1 MMDEKLHL
9 QTAAIFR
16 SAIVITVATLVSHL
30 DPLFPLIWAPRTTAL
45 ILALVLSALVLF
57 GVDVYEAVTLGR
69 RQRYPVR
76 ESTDSGQGGWLA
88 VSGGAKQLAGL
99 AAKLVDAG
107 AARKLG
113 HDVSSRPRLA
123 CGLGKKTVLPEKH
136 YTGTEVDSGP
146 AREPGGAL
154 SRRQVKLTVP
164 ASARS
169 AR

>member
-1 MMDEKLHL
+1 MMDEELHL

-16 SAIVITVATLVSHL
+16 SAIVITVATVVSHL

-123 CGLGKKTVLPEKH
+123 CGLGKKTVLPESI
-136 YTGTEVDSGP
+136 TPEQRWTQVLP
-146 AREPGGAL
+146 AN
-154 SRRQVKLTVP
+154 P
-164 ASARS
+164 AAPSHAGR
-169 AR
+169 